1 MKKTKIS
8 LEKQNYNGK
17 LDHMYFTKLDFAGL
31 ESELSPLCAL
41 IIFDHT
47 DLSLCCL
54 QTLQKLSINFKDS
67 YVFFAVCCNGTKD
80 MLNVFSNDDIKIYL
94 TKLWGGCLYPI
105 NSASLFHN
113 YEILQILIEF
123 GVNVN
128 QRYMDDD
135 TALLFAIRHII
146 KVSDNNTNA
155 RHYKTLQLLLC
166 NGADINLCDAFGI
179 VLSL

>member
-1 MKKTKIS
+1 
-8 LEKQNYNGK
+8 
-17 LDHMYFTKLDFAGL
+17 MYFTKLDFAGL

-54 QTLQKLSINFKDS
+54 QTLQKLSITSKT
-67 YVFFAVCCNGTKD
+67 VMFFSQCAATVQRICLMCFQMMILKYIWQNYG
-80 MLNVFSNDDIKIYL
+80 
-94 TKLWGGCLYPI
+94 GGCLYPI